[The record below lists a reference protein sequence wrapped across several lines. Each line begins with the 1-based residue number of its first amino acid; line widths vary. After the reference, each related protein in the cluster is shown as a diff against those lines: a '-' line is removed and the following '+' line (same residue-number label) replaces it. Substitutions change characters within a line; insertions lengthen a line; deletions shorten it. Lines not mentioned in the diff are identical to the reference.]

1 MHGSNLRE
9 CSTLLLLFF
18 FEGQDADQPLTCGD
32 ERRGGRGGGR
42 GGVVWEVSDSFTLQS
57 LFNVLFNQLLFCVT
71 KIAMS
76 LFSIH

>member
-32 ERRGGRGGGR
+32 ERKGGRGGAVCGS
-42 GGVVWEVSDSFTLQS
+42 VTLQS
-57 LFNVLFNQLLFCVT
+57 LFNVLFNQLLLCVA
-71 KIAMS
+71 KK
-76 LFSIH
+76 LCV

>member
-1 MHGSNLRE
+1 METSGE
-9 CSTLLLLFF
+9 
-18 FEGQDADQPLTCGD
+18 EGEA
-32 ERRGGRGGGR
+32 GGRGV
-42 GGVVWEVSDSFTLQS
+42 VVWEVSDSFTLQS